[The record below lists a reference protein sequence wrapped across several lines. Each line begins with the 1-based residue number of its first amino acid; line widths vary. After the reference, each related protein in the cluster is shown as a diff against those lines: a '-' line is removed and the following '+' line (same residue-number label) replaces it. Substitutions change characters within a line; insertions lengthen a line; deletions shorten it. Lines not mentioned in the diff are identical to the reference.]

1 MKSFS
6 NLKFKTLLT
15 LLFAIGVFLSSVWA
29 ASDNT
34 VTISYSDSA
43 VKFSLYNVGSIDSN
57 NQYSLNEQFAAYS
70 VAINDSSA
78 AQTLAAYI
86 QRDNITPTYQAVTNS
101 ENKAVFSNVEKGI
114 YIAIGETYTQN
125 KTKYTALPSLF
136 AVDGDVAIKAKY
148 ETTTVSQ
155 SSSGGGGGGS
165 SSSSTSS
172 KLRQNVSVYKE
183 WKGADLK
190 SRTAVTVQLLKNGEV
205 YGDAELNSANNWR
218 YTWKN
223 LSTSYDWTVV
233 EKTVPDGF
241 EVSVDKDG
249 DSFVITNTKKGYVET
264 TTTTETT
271 TEENVEQVSEG
282 TTSVSSQS
290 SDVDEESVNPSKSDS
305 DEIPTNVE
313 DDTEYETDENGM
325 LISKDGT
332 YNQGRNPGERD
343 SDNPDEEE
351 EMGGKNPNLNQP
363 KKTDKLPQTGQLWWP
378 VPVLAFVGLLIMII
392 GEGRRREDK

>member
-34 VTISYSDSA
+34 VTISYSDSG
-43 VKFSLYNVGSIDSN
+43 VKFSLYNVGNIDSN
-57 NQYSLNEQFAAYS
+57 NQYLLNDKFAAYS
-70 VAINDSSA
+70 VAIDDSSA

-86 QRDNITPTYQAVTNS
+86 QRDNITPTYQAVTNL
-101 ENKAVFSNVEKGI
+101 ENKAVFSNVEKGV

-136 AVDGDVAIKAKY
+136 AVDGDVVIKGKY

-155 SSSGGGGGGS
+155 SSSGGGGGGN

-172 KLRQNVSVYKE
+172 SLRQDISVYKE
-183 WKGADLK
+183 WKGADIK
-190 SRTAVTVQLLKNGEV
+190 SKTAVTVQLLKDGEV

-223 LSTSYDWTVV
+223 LSKSYDWSVV
-233 EKTVPDGF
+233 EKTVPNDF
-241 EVSVDKDG
+241 EVSIDKDG
-249 DSFVITNTKKGYVET
+249 SVFVITNTKKGYVET
-264 TTTTETT
+264 AETST
-271 TEENVEQVSEG
+271 TEEITTEVTTSAKNVESTDVSDEDKN
-282 TTSVSSQS
+282 
-290 SDVDEESVNPSKSDS
+290 SDTISDS
-305 DEIPTNVE
+305 KDNSEKDSDIDNVNIE
-313 DDTEYETDENGM
+313 DDSEYETDEDGLLRRKGDNYNGD
-325 LISKDGT
+325 KDPDK
-332 YNQGRNPGERD
+332 R
-343 SDNPDEEE
+343 DNPDDV
-351 EMGGKNPNLNQP
+351 PATTNQP
-363 KKTDKLPQTGQLWWP
+363 KTADKLPQTGQLWWP
-378 VPVLAFVGLLIMII
+378 VPVLAFAGVLFMLI

>member
-1 MKSFS
+1 
-6 NLKFKTLLT
+6 
-15 LLFAIGVFLSSVWA
+15 
-29 ASDNT
+29 
-34 VTISYSDSA
+34 
-43 VKFSLYNVGSIDSN
+43 
-57 NQYSLNEQFAAYS
+57 
-70 VAINDSSA
+70 
-78 AQTLAAYI
+78 
-86 QRDNITPTYQAVTNS
+86 
-101 ENKAVFSNVEKGI
+101 
-114 YIAIGETYTQN
+114 
-125 KTKYTALPSLF
+125 
-136 AVDGDVAIKAKY
+136 
-148 ETTTVSQ
+148 
-155 SSSGGGGGGS
+155 
-165 SSSSTSS
+165 
-172 KLRQNVSVYKE
+172 
-183 WKGADLK
+183 
-190 SRTAVTVQLLKNGEV
+190 
-205 YGDAELNSANNWR
+205 
-218 YTWKN
+218 
-223 LSTSYDWTVV
+223 V

-290 SDVDEESVNPSKSDS
+290 SDVDEESANPSKSDS
-305 DEIPTNVE
+305 DEIPTNIE

-343 SDNPDEEE
+343 SDNPDEED
-351 EMGGKNPNLNQP
+351 EMGGKTPNLNQP